1 MARQQGV
8 KTLLQCVYIQGAVQA
23 QGGGDVIRRA
33 LRVKLPHKPLALLR
47 VRQLAGL
54 IL

>member
-8 KTLLQCVYIQGAVQA
+8 KTLLQRGHIQGAAQT
-23 QGGGDVIRRA
+23 QGGGDVVRRA